1 MQTLI
6 MLSVIALLSAC
17 AHPTFDLLAHEESHC
32 REWGTAERSRLV
44 HHFTDDAASIC
55 RAKTGKLFVDAC
67 AQMGGDGYC
76 HMWLPMSEK
85 EKLK

>member
-1 MQTLI
+1 MSTLLFI
-6 MLSVIALLSAC
+6 AIVAMLISC
-17 AHPTFDLLAHEESHC
+17 AHPTFDLLRHEQGHC
-32 REWGTAERSRLV
+32 RSWGVDSSKFV
-44 HHFTDDAASIC
+44 HHFTDDAAGIC

-76 HMWLPMSEK
+76 HMWLPTSER